1 VTLAH
6 SPGFQYRNT
15 CNFEKL
21 TAVVRLQPKGADSI
35 KAIGRA
41 RRGGVEVDGHDKLMN
56 FGAFE
61 AHAGSSLRRATGNM
75 YAMNGRIVQVGAG
88 HTGTP
93 RPLIGACGAVVGVAK
108 PAACQMAAS
117 KLDAGMHI
125 YPHNGLRHVIMGC
138 RT

>member
-1 VTLAH
+1 MVAADSFSDPCTRPWIPI
-6 SPGFQYRNT
+6 SQYLQLG
-15 CNFEKL
+15 KL
-21 TAVVRLQPKGADSI
+21 TAVARLQPKGADSI

-75 YAMNGRIVQVGAG
+75 YAMNGRNVQVGAG

-93 RPLIGACGAVVGVAK
+93 RPLIGVCGAVVGVAR
-108 PAACQMAAS
+108 PAACQMTARSWMPACTFS
-117 KLDAGMHI
+117 
-125 YPHNGLRHVIMGC
+125 RTMG
-138 RT
+138 